1 MVLYFLDEFKSSQE
15 YPSQMLDPNIMPDYG
30 KLKQMFEMANVN
42 SNLEVL
48 KEVLETDEIQ
58 AEQIYQFDLSHS
70 FGKTEFVNFLYYLGN
85 LTIKEEADFNLGTIY
100 KIPNYVIG
108 ELYWQ
113 YYGYVLKQRNEFIY
127 PESELP
133 KVMRSL
139 AMGNIEPYL
148 KLVESNLKALSNRD
162 FQGFDEKYVKMIML
176 LYAIEGRIFYVP
188 TERETSTGGY
198 VATAIDLEIYIRS
211 NNTHKHAQYIFEVKY
226 LKKEDKNKL
235 PQVKAEATAQLKNY
249 RDNDV
254 FLQDKEDLHAIIVVF
269 VKDELHWEEIF

>member
-1 MVLYFLDEFKSSQE
+1 MSL
-15 YPSQMLDPNIMPDYG
+15 
-30 KLKQMFEMANVN
+30 
-42 SNLEVL
+42 SN
-48 KEVLETDEIQ
+48 
-58 AEQIYQFDLSHS
+58 
-70 FGKTEFVNFLYYLGN
+70 
-85 LTIKEEADFNLGTIY
+85 
-100 KIPNYVIG
+100 
-108 ELYWQ
+108 
-113 YYGYVLKQRNEFIY
+113 YGYVLKQRNEFIY

-176 LYAIEGRIFYVP
+176 LYAIEGKIFYVP
-188 TERETSTGGY
+188 TERETSNGRY

-211 NNTHKHAQYIFEVKY
+211 NNPHKHAQYIFEIKY
-226 LKKEDKNKL
+226 LKKEDKARL
-235 PQVKAEATAQLKNY
+235 PQVKAEATKQLKNY

-269 VKDELHWEEIF
+269 VKEELHWEEIF